1 MDYKDIIKKKS
12 SITILLI
19 IILGTTILSSAEIQ
33 DTLKA
38 DTEIITASSSNAIQE
53 DKNVST
59 PSNIKNNKVEIY
71 TGFKVDEIGTKYYM
85 DNRPVTNSF
94 AVIRNDL
101 YYFDEDG
108 YMKTGWYFDEASDK
122 WYYFG
127 TDGASEEGWIIDD
140 EVWYYLE
147 EGIYTVGW
155 KEILS
160 EDGNSYWFYFGE
172 DGRMYADERT
182 PDGYYVNED
191 GVYMK
196 EPQIYGYDDNDFEWN
211 KDPNTEP
218 GQLSGLNIAG
228 YPAELYMLCIA
239 GETSGMSNMAAVK
252 NGDKGSAY
260 GICQFDYRYDL
271 ASFMKFAYG
280 KHPELWPA
288 FSDYLNFENGNP
300 ELKRNETIGNAFL
313 DAMKIDYET
322 AITDQLE
329 FMTNRYWTGFKEKLN
344 SAGFNLDERNIAV
357 SAAMF
362 SVNVNCGT
370 QPSLFINNLSPD
382 MSDEEMIRCIY
393 RLRNTVLA
401 QQKVGKSFKGTT
413 KRYLKAEPQMALDL
427 LYGYIT
433 IDSDISYGGGVE
445 WHGNPFT
452 NIVSTIQKDRRVLYT
467 PESTDLDI
475 ASSSVAESESESE
488 PVEPL
493 EEVPPESEMLI
504 EGTESE
510 PTEEMVQLI
519 DGTWIEKSKSGP
531 GYEYMPTEETINME
545 ERNLY

>member
-59 PSNIKNNKVEIY
+59 PSNIKNHKVEIY

-127 TDGASEEGWIIDD
+127 ADGASEEGWINDN

-147 EGIYTVGW
+147 DGIYTVGW

-196 EPQIYGYDDNDFEWN
+196 EPQINGYDDNDFEWN

-252 NGDKGSAY
+252 NGDNGSAY

-288 FSDYLNFENGNP
+288 FSDYLNYGNGNP
-300 ELKRNETIGNAFL
+300 ELKRNEVIGNAFL
-313 DAMKIDYET
+313 DAMEADYET

-329 FMTNRYWTGFKEKLN
+329 FMTNRYWAGFEEKLN

-370 QPSLFINNLSPD
+370 QPNLFINNLSPD
-382 MSDEEMIRCIY
+382 MSDEEMIRYIY

-433 IDSDISYGGGVE
+433 IDSDISYG
-445 WHGNPFT
+445 
-452 NIVSTIQKDRRVLYT
+452 
-467 PESTDLDI
+467 
-475 ASSSVAESESESE
+475 
-488 PVEPL
+488 
-493 EEVPPESEMLI
+493 
-504 EGTESE
+504 
-510 PTEEMVQLI
+510 
-519 DGTWIEKSKSGP
+519 
-531 GYEYMPTEETINME
+531 
-545 ERNLY
+545 